1 MMSPWLCLLRLLPGT
16 WNAVLGKGL
25 GPDTCPEFWFPQGVV
40 QKVLQIMVDVVM
52 FLCSPGAQG
61 G

>member
-25 GPDTCPEFWFPQGVV
+25 GHTCPEFWFPQGVV
-40 QKVLQIMVDVVM
+40 QKVLQVLVELGM